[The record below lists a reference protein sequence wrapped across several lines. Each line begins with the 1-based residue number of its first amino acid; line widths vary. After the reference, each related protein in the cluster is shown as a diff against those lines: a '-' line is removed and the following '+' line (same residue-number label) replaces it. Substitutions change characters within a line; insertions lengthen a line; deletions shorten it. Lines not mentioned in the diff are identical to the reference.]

1 MASDRGPCG
10 GCSRRDAL
18 RGLTALAFT
27 WVPLGSVVSAC
38 SDDGDAGEPVDATR
52 PDAAHADAARPDAA
66 RPDAAAPDGAVAPE
80 PDAAVAPEPDA
91 AAPPP
96 DAAEPDAAVLRPDA
110 EPPADCAGNLCIDL
124 TDPANADLNRVGGS
138 GYADVPGGDTVIV
151 MRDSADAFVTLSA
164 ICTHRGCRIEF
175 QGARHNLRC
184 GCHGATFSLDGSVT
198 QGPAG
203 SPLRVYRN
211 ARIGDTLVVYLT

>member
-1 MASDRGPCG
+1 MATHRDPCG

-18 RGLTALAFT
+18 RGLTALAFSF
-27 WVPLGSVVSAC
+27 VPVGGLVSGCTDA
-38 SDDGDAGEPVDATR
+38 GDAGDP
-52 PDAAHADAARPDAA
+52 ADAARPDAA
-66 RPDAAAPDGAVAPE
+66 RPDAARPDAAGADATAPDAADLPE
-80 PDAAVAPEPDA
+80 PDAA
-91 AAPPP
+91 
-96 DAAEPDAAVLRPDA
+96 AAEPDAAVLRPDA

-151 MRDSADAFVTLSA
+151 MRDTADAFVTLSA

-184 GCHGATFSLDGSVT
+184 GCHGAMFSLDGSVT
-198 QGPAG
+198 QGPAS

-211 ARIGDTLVVYLT
+211 EQIGQTLVVYLS